1 METNL
6 NPLTTKSDKLLIS
19 PYNITP
25 ESNIKITEIKK
36 KWPTTHKALWFW
48 NKFPLSAPQ
57 EMYKEKCVEYV
68 HWC

>member
-25 ESNIKITEIKK
+25 ESNIKIARIKK
-36 KWPTTHKALWFW
+36 MT
-48 NKFPLSAPQ
+48 NNS
-57 EMYKEKCVEYV
+57 
-68 HWC
+68 